1 MVLNAALMKQLTG
14 GDTYTGRYLNEN
26 LFEFQMEGK
35 PFINTNHKPHVTD
48 DTIFASGRVKIIPF
62 NRHFSESEQDKGLKR
77 EFRKAKIKSAILNWM
92 VMGWRLIQE
101 TGFDAPPAV
110 VQATAEYREEADV
123 IGVFLSER
131 TVPAEGKRLAT
142 RQLYLAYQDWAKS
155 GGYKAADNRAFVQDL
170 RRRLDVGKDYKLGN
184 VVLCLELSAG
194 QFCGSAADYVS
205 DLSDVSGSAS

>member
-1 MVLNAALMKQLTG
+1 
-14 GDTYTGRYLNEN
+14 
-26 LFEFQMEGK
+26 MEGK
-35 PFINTNHKPHVTD
+35 PFINTNHKPSVTD

-77 EFRKAKIKSAILNWM
+77 EFRKAKGKSGILNWLAR
-92 VMGWRLIQE
+92 GWRLIQE
-101 TGFDAPPAV
+101 TGFDLPPAV
-110 VQATAEYREEADV
+110 VQATAQYREEADV

-142 RQLYLAYQDWAKS
+142 RQLFLAYQDWAKS
-155 GGYKAADNRAFVQDL
+155 GGYKAVDNRAFVQDL
-170 RRRLDVGKDYKLGN
+170 RRRLDVSKDYKLGN
-184 VVLCLELSAG
+184 VVLGIELSAG